1 MEACREL
8 KIILRMLFIP
18 SIQNV
23 LRRIGHKTQ
32 NSCLFIIMDL
42 ILHIVAAKICF
53 ERVIVIPIKVK
64 GVLMNL
70 AIHAAPLSVRL
81 AKLTVLL
88 SCWAFV
94 VAYGKIA
101 ALKLRKDLHREHC
114 GLKSLYRGHKGH
126 SLQNSY
132 NSYSFCRKIESS
144 CFLCRG

>member
-8 KIILRMLFIP
+8 KIMFRMFFIP

-23 LRRIGHKTQ
+23 LRRIGHKTH
-32 NSCLFIIMDL
+32 NSCIVIIMDL

-53 ERVIVIPIKVK
+53 ERIIAIPIKVK

-70 AIHAAPLSVRL
+70 AIHAAPLSVRH

-101 ALKLRKDLHREHC
+101 ALKLKKDLHKEHC
-114 GLKSLYRGHKGH
+114 GLRSLYRGHKGH
-126 SLQNSY
+126 SLLSSY
-132 NSYSFCRKIESS
+132 TSYSSCRKIESS
-144 CFLCRG
+144 CFPCRG